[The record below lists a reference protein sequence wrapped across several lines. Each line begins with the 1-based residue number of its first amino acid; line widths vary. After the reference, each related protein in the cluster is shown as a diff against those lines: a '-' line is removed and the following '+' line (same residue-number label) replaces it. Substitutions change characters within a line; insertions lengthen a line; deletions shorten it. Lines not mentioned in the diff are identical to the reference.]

1 MKGFKRKLAFLL
13 AFVMIFSLQATPV
26 FAATDTKTA
35 NTKASIYLTPGTSGT
50 TNTVSFNFTSLSPDA
65 TVKGLKITAPLTK
78 HQGTAAVIVNS
89 FVVISPSGTIATI
102 PVASG
107 NSATTSAFNGEKA
120 KGTWRMY
127 INCSCP
133 SGGLPNAYGSSTYN
147 PTMTITS

>member
-13 AFVMIFSLQATPV
+13 AFVMIFSLQVTPV
-26 FAATDTKTA
+26 FAASAEKTA
-35 NTKASIYLTPGTSGT
+35 SAKASIYLTPGTSGT
-50 TNTVSFNFTSLSPDA
+50 TNTVNFSFTTLSSDA
-65 TVKGLKITAPLTK
+65 IVKEIKVTAPLTK

-89 FVVISPSGTIATI
+89 FVVVSPSGTIVTI

-107 NSATTSAFNGEKA
+107 NSATTTAFNGEKA

-133 SGGLPNAYGSSTYN
+133 SGGLPNAYGSSEYR
-147 PTMTITS
+147 PTMTITY